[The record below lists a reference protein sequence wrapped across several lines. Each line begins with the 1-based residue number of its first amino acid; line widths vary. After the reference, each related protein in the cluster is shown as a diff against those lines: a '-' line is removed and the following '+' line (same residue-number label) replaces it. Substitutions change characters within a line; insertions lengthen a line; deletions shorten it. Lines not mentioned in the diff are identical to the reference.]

1 MGEVAVC
8 TIMRWGVPTHTRV
21 TVDLKNACC
30 SAAEGEKCVSEGVEG
45 KSLNSRFKCY
55 MNQKEKQLYEEC

>member
-1 MGEVAVC
+1 MLPLCDEECPHIPALLSTSRMPVVQPL
-8 TIMRWGVPTHTRV
+8 R
-21 TVDLKNACC
+21 
-30 SAAEGEKCVSEGVEG
+30 EEEKCVSEGVEG